1 MSDHHGLNDDERQG
15 IAKIREVLGENIPEQ
30 LNTDFNLRRWWL
42 GHDRNIDVIHEKMSL
57 YLKNRKVLKFDDPQ
71 FFETFYDREDIKQI
85 LQYFGMS
92 RISQDCV
99 NKDNAVIFVES
110 GEFDKNVLNT
120 ATTGHY
126 LKVFF
131 ACCELVSQMILKV
144 EKETG
149 QPSYGI
155 CIFDMAKVA
164 LTNHI
169 NPSSGCNKHITIA
182 NSPAMLTFIW
192 GIVKF
197 LLNEKQRNLLKFCR
211 NESQLIEVIG
221 KDRLPV
227 AFGGEWMDKPYS
239 AKTDCCNEIKKIAPI
254 DYYVEN
260 SLFQKLGFNNDT
272 LPTSNT
278 YDVKANTKYRITCKP
293 KENNGKLF
301 IAWKFTTNNPI
312 QFSVHNGEKLV
323 YPSLKMVT
331 TEVAEEDYIEAEN
344 ANEIF
349 HIEFGNSNRFAS
361 ITFILMLISS
371 EIVETHRL
379 PLTA

>member
-1 MSDHHGLNDDERQG
+1 MSDHHGLTDDERQG
-15 IAKIREVLGENIPEQ
+15 IAKIREVLGEHIPEQ

-42 GHDRNIDVIHEKMSL
+42 GHDRNIDV
-57 YLKNRKVLKFDDPQ
+57 
-71 FFETFYDREDIKQI
+71 
-85 LQYFGMS
+85 
-92 RISQDCV
+92 
-99 NKDNAVIFVES
+99 
-110 GEFDKNVLNT
+110 LNT

-131 ACCELVSQMILKV
+131 ACCELVSQQILKV

-149 QPSYGI
+149 LPSYGI

-169 NPSSGCNKHITIA
+169 NPSSGCNKVFKARAQIWEDFFPGMIRHITIA

-221 KDRLPV
+221 KERLPV
-227 AFGGEWMDKPYS
+227 AFGGEWMDNPYS
-239 AKTDCCNEIKKIAPI
+239 TKTDCCNGIKKITPN

-260 SLFQKLGFNNDT
+260 SLFEKLGFNTDS
-272 LPTSNT
+272 LPASNT
-278 YDVKANTKYRITCKP
+278 YDVKANTKYRIVCKP
-293 KENNGKLF
+293 KKNNGKLY
-301 IAWKFTTNNPI
+301 IAWKYTTNNPI

-344 ANEIF
+344 VNEIF
-349 HIEFGNSNRFAS
+349 HVEFGNSNRFSS
-361 ITFILMLISS
+361 ISFILMLISS
-371 EIVETHRL
+371 EIVETLRL
-379 PLTA
+379 PLAA